1 MLELT
6 GNVSSQ
12 PPGDPAA
19 RPSGDPSALRRI
31 PDTALSGE
39 NFPVALRI
47 LPGTIRR
54 HLLALYGY
62 ARYVDDLGDEPVGDQ
77 PAPVRGRE
85 SARGGE
91 PGRGRG
97 PAYGR
102 EPARDPVSEPP
113 RDPGSQPPRDPN
125 SPPARDPGSPP
136 ARDPGSLPPQ
146 DPTSPPARDPATGHR
161 SAGHYDTPAGHYDT
175 PAGHY
180 DTPAGHY
187 DTPAGHYDTPAGHYD
202 TPAARSAALHRF
214 EDELRAMYDGR
225 PPTHPVLVALA
236 PTVADRRL
244 PIEPLRRLIAANQRD
259 QVVHRY
265 DTYDD
270 LVDYCHLSADPVG
283 ELVLHVFEAQ
293 SARRI
298 ALSNR
303 ICTALQVVEHLQDV
317 AEDYRR
323 GRIYLP
329 ATDLDQYGVAPDDLA
344 APYASDG
351 LRAVIRLQAVRAG
364 AALDAG
370 APLVG
375 ALHGWARLAVAG
387 YLAGGRAAL
396 AALARSDHDPL
407 SRVPRP
413 TRAGT
418 AGQWLKTLIAR
429 PG

>member
-12 PPGDPAA
+12 SPGDPAQ
-19 RPSGDPSALRRI
+19 PSGDPAALRRI
-31 PDTALSGE
+31 PQTALSGE

-62 ARYVDDLGDEPVGDQ
+62 ARYVDDLGDEPAPLPSGE
-77 PAPVRGRE
+77 PAPRLRDE
-85 SARGGE
+85 PAPPSSEPALDPFSE
-91 PGRGRG
+91 PATDPPGR
-97 PAYGR
+97 
-102 EPARDPVSEPP
+102 
-113 RDPGSQPPRDPN
+113 PPRDPN
-125 SPPARDPGSPP
+125 SRPALDPFDDPATDPSSDPARDPSSDPARDPGAAPVNP
-136 ARDPGSLPPQ
+136 NPFDDPR
-146 DPTSPPARDPATGHR
+146 TR
-161 SAGHYDTPAGHYDT
+161 SAVL
-175 PAGHY
+175 
-180 DTPAGHY
+180 
-187 DTPAGHYDTPAGHYD
+187 
-202 TPAARSAALHRF
+202 SRF
-214 EDELRAMYDGR
+214 EDELRAIYDGR

-236 PTVADRRL
+236 PTIADRRL
-244 PIEPLRRLIAANQRD
+244 PLEPLRRLIAANQRD

-265 DTYDD
+265 ETYAD

-283 ELVLHVFEAQ
+283 ELVLHVFESQ

-298 ALSNR
+298 ALSNH

-317 AEDYRR
+317 AEDYARD
-323 GRIYLP
+323 RIYLP
-329 ATDLDQYGVAPDDLA
+329 RQDLDRYGVAPAELA
-344 APYASDG
+344 APYASPG
-351 LRAVIRLQAVRAG
+351 LRAVIRLQAERAT

-375 ALHGWARLAVAG
+375 SLHGWARLAVAG

-407 SRVPRP
+407 ARVPRP

-418 AGQWLKTLIAR
+418 AGQWLRTLIAR
-429 PG
+429 TV

>member
-19 RPSGDPSALRRI
+19 RPPGDPSALRRL

-62 ARYVDDLGDEPVGDQ
+62 ARYVDDLGDEPV
-77 PAPVRGRE
+77 PAQ
-85 SARGGE
+85 
-91 PGRGRG
+91 
-97 PAYGR
+97 GR
-102 EPARDPVSEPP
+102 EPARDPISDPP
-113 RDPGSQPPRDPN
+113 RDPGSPPPQDPN

-136 ARDPGSLPPQ
+136 ARDPISVPPQ
-146 DPTSPPARDPATGHR
+146 DPNSPPARDPAPGSLRTGP
-161 SAGHYDTPAGHYDT
+161 YDTPDGW
-175 PAGHY
+175 
-180 DTPAGHY
+180 
-187 DTPAGHYDTPAGHYD
+187 YD

-214 EDELRAMYDGR
+214 EDELQAMYAGH

-236 PTVADRRL
+236 PTVADRGL

-265 DTYDD
+265 DTYDE

-283 ELVLHVFEAQ
+283 ELVLHVFGAQ
-293 SARRI
+293 SPRRI
-298 ALSNR
+298 ALSDR

-323 GRIYLP
+323 DRIYLP
-329 ATDLDQYGVAPDDLA
+329 RTDLDRYGVAPADLA
-344 APYASDG
+344 APYAGDG
-351 LRAVIRLQAVRAG
+351 LRAVIRLQAARAT
-364 AALDAG
+364 AALDDG

-375 ALHGWARLAVAG
+375 ELHGWARLAVAG

>member
-12 PPGDPAA
+12 PPGDPTQPPGDPTQ
-19 RPSGDPSALRRI
+19 PSGDPTQASGDPAALRRI
-31 PDTALSGE
+31 PQTALSGE

-47 LPGTIRR
+47 LPGATRR

-62 ARYVDDLGDEPVGDQ
+62 ARYVDDLGDEPVQRAHPGTA
-77 PAPVRGRE
+77 PAPDDE
-85 SARGGE
+85 SAQRAHPGTAPALRDGPGQPPAAE
-91 PGRGRG
+91 PALDPFSEPATDPPGR
-97 PAYGR
+97 
-102 EPARDPVSEPP
+102 PP
-113 RDPGSQPPRDPN
+113 RDPSSQPALDPFDDPATDP
-125 SPPARDPGSPP
+125 SSDPARDPGSAP
-136 ARDPGSLPPQ
+136 ARDPVNP
-146 DPTSPPARDPATGHR
+146 DPFDDPRSR
-161 SAGHYDTPAGHYDT
+161 SAVL
-175 PAGHY
+175 
-180 DTPAGHY
+180 
-187 DTPAGHYDTPAGHYD
+187 
-202 TPAARSAALHRF
+202 RRF
-214 EDELRAMYDGR
+214 EDELRAVYDGR

-236 PTVADRRL
+236 PTIADRRL
-244 PIEPLRRLIAANQRD
+244 PLEPLRRLIAANQRD

-265 DTYDD
+265 ESYAD

-298 ALSNR
+298 ALSNHV
-303 ICTALQVVEHLQDV
+303 CTALQVIEHLQDV
-317 AEDYRR
+317 AEDYSR

-329 ATDLDQYGVAPDDLA
+329 REDLDRYGVAPSELA
-344 APYASDG
+344 APYASPG
-351 LRAVIRLQAVRAG
+351 LRAVIRLQAERAG

-375 ALHGWARLAVAG
+375 DLHGWARLAVAG

-407 SRVPRP
+407 VRVPRP

-418 AGQWLKTLIAR
+418 AGQWLRTLIAR
-429 PG
+429 PT